1 MADQHLQI
9 PALKFL
15 VHSQHWF
22 WKAIPDSF
30 SALPATPHIRL
41 SVQKENYVVS
51 LVLFF
56 QPHTLILGLLTLGQA
71 AVLTPP
77 LRPLFPALSSTDRS
91 SIPRGKGQGA
101 RACLQG
107 RKPPLDSLERREKCN
122 PEISRKEK
130 SKRFSPT
137 TSSFNDLFTPHW
149 QYVLITCFE
158 SGDTICG
165 APAMHQTSF

>member
-1 MADQHLQI
+1 MSDQHLADTCPQVSR
-9 PALKFL
+9 PQPTLALEGNPRL
-15 VHSQHWF
+15 LLSTASHSPHQAGCAEG
-22 WKAIPDSF
+22 KLCG
-30 SALPATPHIRL
+30 LPG
-41 SVQKENYVVS
+41 S
-51 LVLFF
+51 
-56 QPHTLILGLLTLGQA
+56 
-71 AVLTPP
+71 
-77 LRPLFPALSSTDRS
+77 LFPAPHSDPGSSDSGPSRCPDSPTAPALSCSLLHGQVFHS
-91 SIPRGKGQGA
+91 KGQGA